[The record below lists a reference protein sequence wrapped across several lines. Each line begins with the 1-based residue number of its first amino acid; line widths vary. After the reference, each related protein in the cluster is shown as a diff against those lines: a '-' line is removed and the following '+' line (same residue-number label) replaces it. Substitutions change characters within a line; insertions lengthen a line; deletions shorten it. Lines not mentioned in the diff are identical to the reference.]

1 MKYFEELFHSLE
13 ETTKTNEKV
22 NALIQ
27 YLAAV
32 PDEDKIWMIAIFSGR
47 RPKRTIS
54 TKNLR
59 LWAAE
64 KSGIP
69 LWLFEESYHIVGDL
83 SETIAL
89 LLPAPKTEIQKTLN
103 DWIRLIISL
112 EKKEEKE
119 QKEFVFN
126 AWDSLNT
133 SGRFIFNKLIT
144 GGFRLGISQKLMA
157 KALAQYAQKEPNEIA
172 LKLMGDWS
180 PLTYSYETLLSSE
193 QNEGSDSRP
202 YPFHLAYPLNELTDL
217 KGEPSDWYAEYKWDG
232 IRGQCIFRNEKYFLW
247 SRGEELITDKF
258 PEFASFISSIPSGTV
273 LDGEILPF
281 KDGSILPFQHI
292 QTRIT
297 RKKLTALILKEN
309 PVVFRVYDVL
319 EWENQDIRSKPFM
332 ERRKLLDQLFNR
344 MDSSLPIQSSPI
356 LPFTA
361 FEELI
366 KLRLSSSENG
376 SEGLMLK
383 HKNSPYAAGRKKGEW
398 WKWKIDPFTVDAIL
412 IYAQSGHGRRANLY
426 TDFTFAVFSESGELL
441 PFTKAYSGL
450 TDKEFLEINQW
461 IKKNTLER
469 FGPVRKV
476 TAELVFEIA
485 FEGIQESKRHKSG
498 IALRFP
504 RMVRW
509 RKDKVAAEANTL
521 EDLHLLLKK
530 GK

>member
-1 MKYFEELFHSLE
+1 MRYFESLFHSLE
-13 ETTKTNEKV
+13 ETTKTNEKIQ
-22 NALIQ
+22 ALVQ
-27 YLAAV
+27 YLHSV

-54 TKNLR
+54 TRNLR

-64 KSGIP
+64 KSNVP
-69 LWLFEESYHIVGDL
+69 LWLFEDSYHIVGDL

-89 LLPAPKTEIQKTLN
+89 LLPPPEIEIQKSLS
-103 DWIRLIISL
+103 DWINLIRSM
-112 EKKEEKE
+112 ENREEEE
-119 QKEFVFN
+119 QKELVFS
-126 AWDSLNT
+126 AWDSLHT
-133 SGRFIFNKLIT
+133 PGRFIFNKLIT
-144 GGFRLGISQKLMA
+144 GGFRLGVSQKLMVR
-157 KALAQYAQKEPNEIA
+157 ALAQFTGKESNEIA
-172 LKLMGDWS
+172 LRLMGEWT
-180 PLTYSYETLLSSE
+180 PMTHTFEQLL
-193 QNEGSDSRP
+193 QNDQNNSSDSRP
-202 YPFHLAYPLNELTDL
+202 FPFHLAYPLNELSEL
-217 KGEPSDWYAEYKWDG
+217 KGEPSDWCAEYKWDG
-232 IRGQCIFRNEKYFLW
+232 IRGQCIFRGERYFIW

-258 PEFASFISSIPSGTV
+258 PEFASFLACIPSGTV

-281 KDGSILPFQHI
+281 KEGRVLPFHHI

-297 RKKLTALILKEN
+297 RKKLTASILNEN
-309 PVVFRVYDVL
+309 PVIFRVYDLL
-319 EWENQDIRSKPFM
+319 EWEHRDIRSQPFS
-332 ERRKLLDQLFNR
+332 ERRRLLDQLLNQI
-344 MDSSLPIQSSPI
+344 DNHLPLQASPI
-356 LPFTA
+356 LPFNS
-361 FEELI
+361 FEELTD
-366 KLRLSSSENG
+366 LRASSQENG
-376 SEGLMLK
+376 SEGLMI
-383 HKNSPYAAGRKKGEW
+383 KNKNAPYASGRKRGEW
-398 WKWKIDPFTVDAIL
+398 WKWKMDPYSVDAIL

-426 TDFTFAVFSESGELL
+426 TDFTFGVFSGNGELL

>member
-1 MKYFEELFHSLE
+1 MRYFEELFHTLE

-27 YLAAV
+27 YLSSV

-89 LLPAPKTEIQKTLN
+89 LLPPPKIEVQKSLN
-103 DWIRLIISL
+103 DWIQYIISL
-112 EKKEEKE
+112 EKREEKD
-119 QKEFVFN
+119 QMDLVYN

-144 GGFRLGISQKLMA
+144 GGFRLGVSQKLMV
-157 KALAQYAQKEPNEIA
+157 KALAQFAKIEPNEIA

-180 PLTYSYETLLSSE
+180 PLTYNFETLLSSE

-202 YPFHLAYPLNELTDL
+202 YPFHLAYPLNELGDL
-217 KGEPSDWYAEYKWDG
+217 KENPSDWYAEYKWDG
-232 IRGQCIFRNEKYFLW
+232 IRGQCIFRKGKYFLW

-258 PEFASFISSIPSGTV
+258 PEFASFIRSVPSGTV
-273 LDGEILPF
+273 LDGEILPY
-281 KDGSILPFQHI
+281 KEGSVLPFHHI
-292 QTRIT
+292 QTRVT
-297 RKKLTALILKEN
+297 RKKITAPILKEN
-309 PVVFRVYDVL
+309 PVAFRVYDLL
-319 EWENQDIRSKPFM
+319 EWKNKDIRSLPFM
-332 ERRKLLDQLFNR
+332 ERRNLLDQLFNSI
-344 MDSSLPIQSSPI
+344 DASLPLQLSPI
-356 LPFTA
+356 LSFSS
-361 FEELI
+361 FEDLI
-366 KLRLSSSENG
+366 KLRSSSTENG

-383 HKNSPYAAGRKKGEW
+383 NKYSPYASGRKRGEW

-426 TDFTFAVFSESGELL
+426 TDFTFAVFSENGELL

-450 TDKEFLEINQW
+450 TDKEFLEINHW